1 MPPPPTISPAG
12 AYAYGAAP
20 VGSPASKS
28 PPPPSHNLM
37 DDIGDSI
44 KATNSTTI
52 LRIMRTVNLLLA
64 TATVVV
70 GVLAWIMGYVSSF
83 QKVIAGI
90 YIIMF
95 GLLLLAFELR
105 TEKLDRLFREN
116 FGFMYGNQTRTVFL
130 LFIAIW
136 PLSMGN
142 FWLTI
147 LDAVLL
153 FVNAFFNYFVI
164 NQHPAFSHHDKPA
177 AFGAPAPPQPP
188 QPADTQV

>member
-1 MPPPPTISPAG
+1 
-12 AYAYGAAP
+12 
-20 VGSPASKS
+20 
-28 PPPPSHNLM
+28 
-37 DDIGDSI
+37 
-44 KATNSTTI
+44 
-52 LRIMRTVNLLLA
+52 
-64 TATVVV
+64 
-70 GVLAWIMGYVSSF
+70 
-83 QKVIAGI
+83 
-90 YIIMF
+90 MF

-105 TEKLDRLFREN
+105 TEKLDHLFRDN

-164 NQHPAFSHHDKPA
+164 NQHPAFSHHGKPSPY
-177 AFGAPAPPQPP
+177 GATPGQQPQQQQ